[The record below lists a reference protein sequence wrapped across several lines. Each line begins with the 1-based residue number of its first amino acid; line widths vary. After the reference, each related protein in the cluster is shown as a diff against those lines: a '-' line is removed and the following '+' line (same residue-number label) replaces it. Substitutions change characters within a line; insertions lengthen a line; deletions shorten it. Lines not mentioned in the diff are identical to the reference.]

1 MSINQP
7 LFNRH
12 TGNVLD
18 FDFNP
23 FHDNIIASASEDTS
37 IKVRSRWVAVEV
49 IMCYHEPNAQ
59 AQLRIA

>member
-7 LFNRH
+7 LFNGH

-37 IKVRSRWVAVEV
+37 IKVRSRPGLRSWVVEIV
-49 IMCYHEPNAQ
+49 M
-59 AQLRIA
+59 LS